1 MRRRKCYWTHR
12 KRKAKSRTNTPAM
25 IPAEL
30 LQRLIATHVGAMR
43 LCLQCTQGVEGE
55 DLDTILLSLD
65 FEPLAELC
73 GVKGHGPELF
83 LFTMNIVDTYTQ
95 IKDEDLAKV
104 VLKRIEKIKDP
115 TLVDPPMDPE
125 KEEAIRRA
133 LSSK

>member
-1 MRRRKCYWTHR
+1 MPEER
-12 KRKAKSRTNTPAM
+12 
-25 IPAEL
+25 IPATMISPEF
-30 LQRLIATHVGAMR
+30 LQRLVATHVGAMR

-95 IKDEDLAKV
+95 IRDEDLALV
-104 VLKRIEKIKDP
+104 VLKKIEKIKDP
-115 TLVDPPMDPE
+115 TIVDKPMDP
-125 KEEAIRRA
+125 KLEEAIAKA
-133 LSSK
+133 LAKK